1 MVGPP
6 AMTVKKYHL
15 YPVVPE
21 LEEIDIQIGSVNRMF
36 KNMEFSNIQS
46 AFQTEL
52 SNVISSGGDL
62 EKFYTSFITRGY
74 INFLEDSIMFSN
86 SATGE
91 SLTNLVQQ
99 KISLLESAYSN
110 LTSNNN

>member
-1 MVGPP
+1 MVGAP
-6 AMTVKKYHL
+6 AITVKKYHL

-21 LEEIDIQIGSVNRMF
+21 LEEIDIQIGTANRMSE
-36 KNMEFSNIQS
+36 NIEFSNLRS
-46 AFQTEL
+46 NFQTQL

-62 EKFYTSFITRGY
+62 EKFYTSPLTRGY

-91 SLTNLVQQ
+91 TLSNLVQQ
-99 KISLLESAYSN
+99 KISLLEAAYSN